1 MNPLSKNLFL
11 SMAEN
16 GRYNFIGPVV
26 NAFGTIMAAHR
37 GEVVC
42 QVTTAKVKL
51 IFIKH
56 KIHLILN

>member
-42 QVTTAKVKL
+42 QVTTAKVSKL
-51 IFIKH
+51 KQ
-56 KIHLILN
+56 KT